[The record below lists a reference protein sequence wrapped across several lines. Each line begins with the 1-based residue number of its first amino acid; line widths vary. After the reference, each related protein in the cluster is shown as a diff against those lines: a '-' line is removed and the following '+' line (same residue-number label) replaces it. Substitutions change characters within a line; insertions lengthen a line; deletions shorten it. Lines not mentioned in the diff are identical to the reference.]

1 MIMGRRTFES
11 LVNEFG
17 GPLPDRRLLIVTSRG
32 KIEGYPNIETFP
44 DPEAALAAA
53 QEAPRVFIG
62 GGATIY
68 KQFLERADRWEL
80 TIVEGNYQGD
90 TYFPRYEHLI
100 GTVFRKTGED
110 RRDGFRFVTCE
121 RIHTPQEDRPVMKDR
136 MPQEQEPL
144 EGPRSFWL
152 ECAHAL
158 LRGGADREISPRAA
172 LRPSVS
178 AHGRAA
184 GDAVRSGHMP
194 VRSASIRRA

>member
-1 MIMGRRTFES
+1 MTDTRRAGAEIVLIAAVAETNRVIGQENRLPWHFSEDLKRFKRLTSGYPMIMGRRTFES

-32 KIEGYPNIETFP
+32 KIEGYPDIETFP

-68 KQFLERADRWEL
+68 EQFLERADRWEL
-80 TIVEGNYQGD
+80 TLVEGNYQGD

-121 RIHTPQEDRPVMKDR
+121 RIHAPAGKFTP
-136 MPQEQEPL
+136 
-144 EGPRSFWL
+144 
-152 ECAHAL
+152 
-158 LRGGADREISPRAA
+158 
-172 LRPSVS
+172 
-178 AHGRAA
+178 
-184 GDAVRSGHMP
+184 
-194 VRSASIRRA
+194 